1 MVDLPP
7 DLSPDLE
14 WLLKSSQPDEGMILE
29 AIVHEVYPQV
39 VHLAL
44 SLLDDPKA
52 ASQVALETISEI
64 SSRRLRFLSGQGVK
78 HHILS
83 LTIETCR
90 RYRRKALTRRLFNL
104 IDSVRKKWNSAYQNS
119 SGRDVSGLN
128 LPIPYPRKKIGWEND
143 LAWFAVNALKDGL
156 RIPLIL
162 HAVHG
167 LTAGEI
173 AQVLK
178 ISQKTVRVRLFQA
191 HDHLDKSLV
200 LGSKYSSETKF
211 QNSAPR
217 LNQAHLR
224 ACYLLQTVQEYK
236 GVGSDELSEERQ
248 FLESHLAGCEA
259 CRAYAAGLAKKVQ
272 FLSRSFKERWPET
285 NLSPEEE
292 RTIAAWAAARSSQL
306 RMQRYLMVLAQR
318 ALLAGASLGLI
329 LAAGWLTR
337 GISPLK
343 FVYISTPKPTQGLRA
358 AVISPPTQVLPT
370 PSPQVSLPPLTENSD
385 QQQILQRMLDS
396 RSSWQTLWAD
406 ALIIRYGPPGYIGP
420 PQFYRNQIWIGE
432 SDQKVV
438 IAGPSDE
445 PPTYAMLINS
455 SSVYELDLEA
465 GISYYYI
472 VHPWVAFL
480 PGEARPQFLGTY
492 GYDTRGILDGSY
504 VSRLL
509 FPSEMVQNAW
519 SVWVAG
525 SEKMLG
531 RDVLVLEVMRG
542 DVVRSQVWVD
552 TQTGVI
558 LRWIKYD
565 DRQQWTVS
573 EEITLTSLQYNINFP
588 DQLFDSTPEP
598 EKFVWENSWRP
609 SLSVGPVPTPVWPEP
624 SGRIPL
630 GPPPSD
636 LQLDALFP
644 APSPIEIAN
653 SRLVFEWEPWKI
665 YNYRFGYGVSS
676 IPTGQIA
683 DIFAGSNSYNNYL
696 GQVKMGDPW
705 NLFCERS
712 PDGRM
717 IAFDDPPQ
725 GPEGLFF
732 SDTAPS
738 YVDLESA
745 GTEHNALSN
754 ALRASNDFAFSPDSR
769 YLAFWGCGGSLENC
783 GIYIHNLHTRI
794 NTKLA
799 ALPNG
804 ATFFTWSPDG
814 EYLALVALEASA
826 DSPQISSL
834 LVLRLSNGQKVY
846 KGPFDWRD
854 ESISP
859 DSPVQSWGVQFPP
872 HRTGLEGCIDPP
884 GVYSN

>member
-1 MVDLPP
+1 MIDLPP
-7 DLSPDLE
+7 DLSPDLD
-14 WLLKSSQPDEGMILE
+14 WLLKSSQPDEAMILE
-29 AIVHEVYPQV
+29 AVVHEVYPQV

-52 ASQVALETISEI
+52 ASQAALETISDI
-64 SSRRLRFLSGQGVK
+64 SSKRHRFLTGQGVK
-78 HHILS
+78 QHILA

-90 RYRRKALTRRLFNL
+90 HYRRKALIRGLSKL
-104 IDSVRKKWNSAYQNS
+104 IGSVRVKKNSAGQK
-119 SGRDVSGLN
+119 SGQKGGSRQEPG
-128 LPIPYPRKKIGWEND
+128 IPHPRKTTAPEND
-143 LAWFAVNALKDGL
+143 LACFAVNALNDGL

-167 LTAGEI
+167 LTAEEI
-173 AQVLK
+173 ARVLE
-178 ISQKTVRVRLFQA
+178 ISQKTVRIRLYQA
-191 HDHLDKSLV
+191 HVHLGKSLV
-200 LGSKYSSETKF
+200 LGSKDSSEAILKH
-211 QNSAPR
+211 SAPR

-224 ACYLLQTVQEYK
+224 ARYLLQTDQEYK
-236 GVGSDELSEERQ
+236 GAGSGGPSEERQ

-259 CRAYAAGLAKKVQ
+259 CRAYGTYLAKMGE
-272 FLSRSFKERWPET
+272 FLSRTFRERWPVIS
-285 NLSPEEE
+285 LSPEEE
-292 RTIAAWAAARSSQL
+292 QTIAARAAARIT
-306 RMQRYLMVLAQR
+306 RFRKQRNWMVLAQR
-318 ALLAGASLGLI
+318 GLLAGAALGLI
-329 LAAGWLTR
+329 LAAAWLNR

-343 FVYISTPKPTQGLRA
+343 IVYIPTPKPTRDPRA
-358 AVISPPTQVLPT
+358 AILSNPTKVLPT
-370 PSPQVSLPPLTENSD
+370 PSPQVSLPPLTEKSD
-385 QQQILQRMLDS
+385 PQQILQRMRDS

-420 PQFYRNQIWIGE
+420 PQFYRNQVWIGK

-438 IAGPSDE
+438 IAGPTAD
-445 PPTYAMLINS
+445 PPTYAMLIDA

-465 GISYYYI
+465 EIPYYSI

-492 GYDTRGILDGSY
+492 GYDTSGILDGSD

-509 FPSEMVQNAW
+509 FPSELAQNAW
-519 SVWVAG
+519 RLRVEG
-525 SEKMLG
+525 SERMLG
-531 RDVLVLEVMRG
+531 RDVLVLEIMGG
-542 DVVRSQVWVD
+542 DVVRSRMWVD
-552 TQTGVI
+552 AQTGVI

-565 DRQQWTVS
+565 DRKQWVIS
-573 EEITLTSLQYNINFP
+573 EEITLTSLQYNIDFP

-609 SLSVGPVPTPVWPEP
+609 ASSVGPVPTPVWPEP

-636 LQLDALFP
+636 LQVDPGFP
-644 APSPIEIAN
+644 TPSPNEIAK
-653 SRLVFEWEPWKI
+653 SRLVFEWEPWNI
-665 YNYRFGYGVSS
+665 YRPKFGDGVSS
-676 IPTGQIA
+676 IATGKLA
-683 DIFAGSNSYNNYL
+683 DIFAGSNSYTNYL

-712 PDGRM
+712 PDGRI

-738 YVDLESA
+738 YVDLEST

-783 GIYIHNLHTRI
+783 GIYIHNLRTQI
-794 NTKLA
+794 NQKLA

-814 EYLALVALEASA
+814 EYLAMVALEASA

-834 LVLRLSNGQKVY
+834 LVLRLSNGQTVY
-846 KGPFDWRD
+846 KGSFDWRD

-859 DSPVQSWGVQFPP
+859 DSPIQSWGVQFPP

-884 GVYSN
+884 VVY